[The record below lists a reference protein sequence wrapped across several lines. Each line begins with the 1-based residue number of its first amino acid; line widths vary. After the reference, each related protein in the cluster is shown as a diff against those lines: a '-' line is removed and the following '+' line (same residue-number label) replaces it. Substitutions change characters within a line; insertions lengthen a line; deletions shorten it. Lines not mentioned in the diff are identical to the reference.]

1 MLTGEFKELAKVW
14 KRVKELPLLKRFLP
28 AFFFYS
34 VGVQTIM
41 LVAANFGAKELHM
54 PEENLISIILLYSL

>member
-1 MLTGEFKELAKVW
+1 M
-14 KRVKELPLLKRFLP
+14 PLVKRFLP

-41 LVAANFGAKELHM
+41 LVAANFAAKELNM
-54 PEENLISIILLYSL
+54 PEGFPSLPLS